1 MTFTATQQKSESE
14 PQPEQTSLVKDGF
27 NSFRET
33 NSKPLISGR
42 NSAFT
47 PSLDTVQQVDI
58 RQREF
63 RAASQRKSERWTVR
77 TPTKRDIVAR
87 LERVSAED
95 GLRLKQCCSA
105 FRVLTCG
112 QHTLRSYPTFRCKKP
127 FCPDCAAE
135 RANRLGRQTEAKI
148 AEAMQTNKGRLCL
161 LTLTTKNAATLDGGL
176 VKLKKSFAN
185 FKRKKVFKNH
195 IKGYFGAFEYTFNP
209 KTNDFHVHLHLII
222 LRGKFWNQSDIS
234 DAWRNV
240 TGDSFIVDI
249 REIKNAHKGV
259 KEVCKYPM
267 KPADLMAMPD
277 DQFLEVVK
285 LKKGTR
291 MFISGG
297 CFYNVKLDDD
307 ADDAADDNIF
317 SQFAD
322 LTEGDACP
330 FCKEELFDVLVN
342 RQQHIGLH
350 ELNSMPNVV
359 KNNSS

>member
-1 MTFTATQQKSESE
+1 MSFLFDLMNIAANQ
-14 PQPEQTSLVKDGF
+14 L
-27 NSFRET
+27 NS
-33 NSKPLISGR
+33 NSKPLKESEKA
-42 NSAFT
+42 AFI
-47 PSLDTVQQVDI
+47 PSLDTVQQVDNAE
-58 RQREF
+58 REF
-63 RAASQRKSERWTVR
+63 RGASQSKSERWMLR

-112 QHTLRSYPTFRCKKP
+112 QHTIRSYPTFRCKKL

-135 RANRLGRQTEAKI
+135 RANRLSRQTEAKI

-161 LTLTTKNAATLDGGL
+161 LTLTMKNAATLDGGL
-176 VKLKKSFAN
+176 SNLKKAFTQ
-185 FKRKKVFKNH
+185 FKRKKVFKER
-195 IKGYFGAFEYTFNP
+195 IKGYFGGFEYTFNP
-209 KTNDFHVHLHLII
+209 KTNDFHVHLHLIV

-234 DAWRNV
+234 DAWRDV

-249 REIKNAHKGV
+249 REIKDAHKGV
-259 KEVCKYPM
+259 KEVCKYVV
-267 KPADLMAMPD
+267 KSNDLMKMSD
-277 DQFLEVVK
+277 DKFLEVVK
-285 LKKGTR
+285 MKKGTR

-307 ADDAADDNIF
+307 ADDADDNIF

-330 FCKEELFDVLVN
+330 FCKEELFDVFVD
-342 RQQHIGLH
+342 RSQHIGLH
-350 ELNSMPNVV
+350 ELNAMPNVV

>member
-1 MTFTATQQKSESE
+1 MNQLSLSRD
-14 PQPEQTSLVKDGF
+14 TSDTLKTKG
-27 NSFRET
+27 
-33 NSKPLISGR
+33 KPA
-42 NSAFT
+42 SA

-58 RQREF
+58 NEREF
-63 RAASQRKSERWTVR
+63 RRASQSKSERWTLR
-77 TPTKRDIVAR
+77 TPTKRDIVDR

-112 QHTLRSYPTFRCKKP
+112 IHPLRSYPTFRCKKL

-135 RANRLGRQTEAKI
+135 RANRLSRQTEAKI
-148 AEAMQTNKGRLCL
+148 AEAMKTNKGRLCF

-185 FKRKKVFKNH
+185 FKRKKNFKNH

-209 KTNDFHVHLHLII
+209 KTNDFHIHLHLII

-234 DAWRNV
+234 DAWRDV

-267 KPADLMAMPD
+267 KPTDLMTMPD
-277 DQFLEVVK
+277 DKFLEVVRM
-285 LKKGTR
+285 KKGTR
-291 MFISGG
+291 MFVSGG

-307 ADDAADDNIF
+307 DAADDNVF
-317 SQFAD
+317 SQFAE

-330 FCKEELFDVLVN
+330 LCGDELFDVLVN

-350 ELNSMPNVV
+350 ELGSMPNIV

>member
-1 MTFTATQQKSESE
+1 MTPRTQQ
-14 PQPEQTSLVKDGF
+14 
-27 NSFRET
+27 ET

-42 NSAFT
+42 NSTFT
-47 PSLDTVQQVDI
+47 PSIYPVQQVHI
-58 RQREF
+58 GEREF
-63 RAASQRKSERWTVR
+63 RDASRHKSERWTVR

-148 AEAMQTNKGRLCL
+148 AEAMRTNKGRLCL

-176 VKLKKSFAN
+176 VKLKNAFTK
-185 FKRKKVFKNH
+185 FKRRKEFKEH
-195 IKGYFGAFEYTFNP
+195 IRGYFGAFEYTFNP

-234 DAWRNV
+234 DAWRDV

-277 DQFLEVVK
+277 DKFLEVVK
-285 LKKGTR
+285 MKKGTR

-297 CFYNVKLDDD
+297 CFYNVKLDD
-307 ADDAADDNIF
+307 ADDAADDNVF

-359 KNNSS
+359 KGNSS

>member
-1 MTFTATQQKSESE
+1 MNQLSLINGFTSRQE
-14 PQPEQTSLVKDGF
+14 
-27 NSFRET
+27 N
-33 NSKPLISGR
+33 PLIGGGNVIR
-42 NSAFT
+42 T

-63 RAASQRKSERWTVR
+63 RRASQSKSERWTLR

-87 LERVSAED
+87 LERVGVED
-95 GLRLKQCCSA
+95 ASRLKQCCST

-112 QHTLRSYPTFRCKKP
+112 LHPLRSYPTFRCKKL

-135 RANRLGRQTEAKI
+135 RATRLGNQTEAKI
-148 AEAMQTNKGRLCL
+148 REVMKTTNGRLCL

-195 IKGYFGAFEYTFNP
+195 IKGYFGAFEYTFNQE
-209 KTNDFHVHLHLII
+209 TNDFHIHLHLII

-234 DAWRNV
+234 DAWRDV

-249 REIKNAHKGV
+249 REIKDAYKGV

-267 KPADLMAMPD
+267 KPADLMTMPD
-277 DQFLEVVK
+277 EKFLEVVRM
-285 LKKGTR
+285 KKGTR
-291 MFISGG
+291 MFVSGG

-307 ADDAADDNIF
+307 DDAADDNIF
-317 SQFAD
+317 NQFAE

-330 FCKEELFDVLVN
+330 FCGDELFDVFVN

-350 ELNSMPNVV
+350 DLGAMPNIV
-359 KNNSS
+359 KHNSS

>member
-1 MTFTATQQKSESE
+1 MNQLSLATVL
-14 PQPEQTSLVKDGF
+14 T
-27 NSFRET
+27 SFRNRE
-33 NSKPLISGR
+33 KPLSNGR
-42 NSAFT
+42 NLVNA

-63 RAASQRKSERWTVR
+63 REASRRKGERWTLR

-87 LERVSAED
+87 LKKVSAED
-95 GLRLKQCCSA
+95 ALRLKNCCSA

-112 QHTLRSYPTFRCKKP
+112 EHTLRSYPTFRCKKL

-135 RANRLGRQTEAKI
+135 RATRLGNQTETKI
-148 AEAMQTNKGRLCL
+148 REVMKTTSGRLCS

-176 VKLKKSFAN
+176 VKLKKSFAK

-209 KTNDFHVHLHLII
+209 VTNDFHVHLHLTV

-234 DAWRNV
+234 DAWRDV

-249 REIKNAHKGV
+249 REIKNIHKGI
-259 KEVCKYPM
+259 KEICKYPM
-267 KPADLMAMPD
+267 KPADLMTMPD
-277 DQFLEVVK
+277 EKFLEVVK
-285 LKKGTR
+285 MKKGTR
-291 MFISGG
+291 MFVSGG

-307 ADDAADDNIF
+307 DDAADDNIF
-317 SQFAD
+317 NQFAE

-330 FCKEELFDVLVN
+330 FCKQELFDVLVN

-350 ELNSMPNVV
+350 ELNAMSNNV

>member
-1 MTFTATQQKSESE
+1 MNQ
-14 PQPEQTSLVKDGF
+14 SLLT
-27 NSFRET
+27 RHE
-33 NSKPLISGR
+33 SKPLKKSEILR
-42 NSAFT
+42 IA

-58 RQREF
+58 NEREF
-63 RAASQRKSERWTVR
+63 RRASQSKSERWTLR
-77 TPTKRDIVAR
+77 TPTKRDIVDR
-87 LERVSAED
+87 LERVSVED
-95 GLRLKQCCSA
+95 ALRLKQCCSA

-112 QHTLRSYPTFRCKKP
+112 EHTLRSYPTFRCKKL

-135 RANRLGRQTEAKI
+135 RATRLGNQTEAKI
-148 AEAMQTNKGRLCL
+148 REVMKTTKGRLCF
-161 LTLTTKNAATLDGGL
+161 LTLTTKNAATLGSGL
-176 VKLKKSFAN
+176 AKLKKSFAN
-185 FKRKKVFKNH
+185 FKRKKDFKKH

-234 DAWRNV
+234 EAWREV

-249 REIKNAHKGV
+249 REIKDTHKGV

-267 KPADLMAMPD
+267 KPADLMTMPD
-277 DQFLEVVK
+277 EKFLEVVK

-291 MFISGG
+291 MFVSGG

-307 ADDAADDNIF
+307 DADDDNVF
-317 SQFAD
+317 SQFAE

-330 FCKEELFDVLVN
+330 FCEQELFDVFVD

-350 ELNSMPNVV
+350 ELNAMPGIV

>member
-1 MTFTATQQKSESE
+1 MQTPRTQLKRHSNPLKSNGN
-14 PQPEQTSLVKDGF
+14 VG
-27 NSFRET
+27 
-33 NSKPLISGR
+33 
-42 NSAFT
+42 FT

-58 RQREF
+58 RQAEF
-63 RAASQRKSERWTVR
+63 RRASQSKGERWTLR

-87 LERVSAED
+87 LERVGVED
-95 GLRLKQCCSA
+95 ASRLKQCCST

-112 QHTLRSYPTFRCKKP
+112 LHPLRSYPTFRCKKL

-135 RANRLGRQTEAKI
+135 RATRLGNQTEAKI
-148 AEAMQTNKGRLCL
+148 REVMKTTNGRLCL

-209 KTNDFHVHLHLII
+209 KTNDFHIHLHLIV

-234 DAWRNV
+234 DAWRDV
-240 TGDSFIVDI
+240 TGDSFVVDI
-249 REIKNAHKGV
+249 REIKDTHKGV

-267 KPADLMAMPD
+267 KPADLMTMPD
-277 DQFLEVVK
+277 AKFLEVVK
-285 LKKGTR
+285 MKKGTR
-291 MFISGG
+291 MFVSGG

-307 ADDAADDNIF
+307 DAADDNIF
-317 SQFAD
+317 SQFAE

-330 FCKEELFDVLVN
+330 FCGDELFDVFVN

-350 ELNSMPNVV
+350 DLGAMPNIV
-359 KNNSS
+359 KHNSS

>member
-1 MTFTATQQKSESE
+1 MQTLAETQLKRH
-14 PQPEQTSLVKDGF
+14 P
-27 NSFRET
+27 N
-33 NSKPLISGR
+33 PLKNNG
-42 NSAFT
+42 NVAFT

-58 RQREF
+58 RQAEF
-63 RAASQRKSERWTVR
+63 RRASQSKSERWTLR

-87 LERVSAED
+87 LERVGVED
-95 GLRLKQCCSA
+95 ASRLKQCCST

-112 QHTLRSYPTFRCKKP
+112 LHPLRSYPTFRCKKL

-135 RANRLGRQTEAKI
+135 RATRLGNQTEAKI
-148 AEAMQTNKGRLCL
+148 REVMKTTNGRLCL

-209 KTNDFHVHLHLII
+209 KTNDFHIHLHLIV

-234 DAWRNV
+234 DAWRDV
-240 TGDSFIVDI
+240 TGDSFVVDI
-249 REIKNAHKGV
+249 REIKDTHKGV

-267 KPADLMAMPD
+267 KPADLMTMPD
-277 DQFLEVVK
+277 AKFLEVVK
-285 LKKGTR
+285 MKKGTR
-291 MFISGG
+291 MFVSGG

-307 ADDAADDNIF
+307 DAADDNIF
-317 SQFAD
+317 SQFAE

-330 FCKEELFDVLVN
+330 FCGDELFDVFVN

-350 ELNSMPNVV
+350 DLGAMPNIV
-359 KNNSS
+359 KHNSS

>member
-1 MTFTATQQKSESE
+1 MQTPRTQLKRHSNPLKSNGN
-14 PQPEQTSLVKDGF
+14 VG
-27 NSFRET
+27 
-33 NSKPLISGR
+33 
-42 NSAFT
+42 FT

-58 RQREF
+58 RQAEF
-63 RAASQRKSERWTVR
+63 RRASQSKSERWTLR

-87 LERVSAED
+87 LERVGVED
-95 GLRLKQCCSA
+95 ASRLKQCCST

-112 QHTLRSYPTFRCKKP
+112 LHPLRSYPTFRCKKL

-135 RANRLGRQTEAKI
+135 RATRLGNQTEAKI
-148 AEAMQTNKGRLCL
+148 REVMKTTNGRLCL

-195 IKGYFGAFEYTFNP
+195 IKGYFGAFEYTFNQE
-209 KTNDFHVHLHLII
+209 TNDFHVHLHLIV

-234 DAWRNV
+234 DAWRDV
-240 TGDSFIVDI
+240 TGDSFVVDI
-249 REIKNAHKGV
+249 RKIKDTHKGV

-267 KPADLMAMPD
+267 KPADLMTMPD
-277 DQFLEVVK
+277 AKFLEVVK
-285 LKKGTR
+285 MKKGTR
-291 MFISGG
+291 MFVSGG

-307 ADDAADDNIF
+307 DAADDNIF
-317 SQFAD
+317 SQFAE

-330 FCKEELFDVLVN
+330 FCGDELFDVFVN

-350 ELNSMPNVV
+350 DLGAMPNIV
-359 KNNSS
+359 KHNSS

>member
-1 MTFTATQQKSESE
+1 MQTPRTQLKRHSNPLKSNGN
-14 PQPEQTSLVKDGF
+14 VG
-27 NSFRET
+27 
-33 NSKPLISGR
+33 
-42 NSAFT
+42 FT

-58 RQREF
+58 RQAEF
-63 RAASQRKSERWTVR
+63 RRASQSKGERWTLR

-87 LERVSAED
+87 LERVGVED
-95 GLRLKQCCSA
+95 ASRLKQCCST

-112 QHTLRSYPTFRCKKP
+112 LHPLRSYPTFRCKKL

-135 RANRLGRQTEAKI
+135 RATRLGNQTEAKI
-148 AEAMQTNKGRLCL
+148 REVMKTTNGRLCL

-195 IKGYFGAFEYTFNP
+195 IKGYFGAFEYTFNQE
-209 KTNDFHVHLHLII
+209 TNDFHVHLHLIV

-234 DAWRNV
+234 DAWRDV
-240 TGDSFIVDI
+240 TGDSFVVDI
-249 REIKNAHKGV
+249 RKIKDTHKGV

-267 KPADLMAMPD
+267 KPADLMTMPD
-277 DQFLEVVK
+277 AKFLEVVK
-285 LKKGTR
+285 MKKGTR
-291 MFISGG
+291 MFVSGG

-307 ADDAADDNIF
+307 DAADDNIF
-317 SQFAD
+317 SQFAE

-330 FCKEELFDVLVN
+330 FCGDELFDVFVN

-350 ELNSMPNVV
+350 DLGAMPNIV
-359 KNNSS
+359 KHNSS